1 MASTSLEIQ
10 LTVNFWTQDDG
21 YMKGQLTFSPA
32 LALSVTSYI
41 TRSYPNT
48 QDGKIKHSGETNISY
63 PMYNDGLVV
72 LDSWLHFK
80 RTSQERCLGS
90 TDWISSG
97 KWRKTSP
104 LANSFG
110 IEPHKYLLTTYPC
123 LNDSKIKLIVF
134 YNSKFSLKVKYK
146 LCVNS
151 SLINRTRNF
160 RTKRHIAHF
169 YQVNIVWPW
178 SLHSKKVVWLVKQR
192 NSVHTT
198 RF

>member
-21 YMKGQLTFSPA
+21 YMEGQFTFFCQPYTLWVNSPA

-41 TRSYPNT
+41 SRSYPNT
-48 QDGKIKHSGETNISY
+48 QDGKIKKNSGETNISY

-72 LDSWLHFK
+72 YKLYSWLHFK

-104 LANSFG
+104 FANSFG
-110 IEPHKYLLTTYPC
+110 LEPHKSLVTTYQC
-123 LNDSKIKLIVF
+123 LLGSNALLVTLIGEGGWRDLERSTSSMTIKG
-134 YNSKFSLKVKYK
+134 
-146 LCVNS
+146 
-151 SLINRTRNF
+151 
-160 RTKRHIAHF
+160 A
-169 YQVNIVWPW
+169 
-178 SLHSKKVVWLVKQR
+178 
-192 NSVHTT
+192 
-198 RF
+198 